1 MSQRITESAVEEF
14 CLEVLETQG
23 YRFVSPEELDRKEP
37 SIVIRPPLTPAC
49 GPFRRLDEA
58 LHPSLTTHLAQG
70 AKGIHADLGAVRG
83 LPVYLDPIFS

>member
-14 CLEVLETQG
+14 CPKVLETQG

-37 SIVIRPPLTPAC
+37 STVIRPPA
-49 GPFRRLDEA
+49 
-58 LHPSLTTHLAQG
+58 HPSLTTHLAQG
-70 AKGIHADLGAVRG
+70 AKGIHADLGGVRG